1 MLGPTDATGVSP
13 EPVVRVEGFH
23 YAYPA
28 PLPSGEP
35 VWALRGVSLAV
46 GEGQVFALMGPT
58 GAGKS
63 TLCMALAGLVPH
75 TTGGLVRGEVWVAG
89 RRIKGTRPAALVDVV
104 GLTFQDAASQLF
116 HATVEAEVAF
126 GPESLGLSPP
136 EIARR
141 VAWALDAVGLRGLE
155 ERSPFQLSGG
165 QQKRLAL
172 ACTLALRPRVLVLDE
187 PLAGLDPLGRQEVL
201 QVLGELR
208 QAYRA
213 TVVLAEQD
221 SEAVALLADRV
232 AVLAQGQVLLEGSPR
247 EVFRHV
253 GALQEVGL
261 RVPQVTELGAR
272 LAARWGKDFHFLT
285 PQEAAEAL
293 RRELARGPG
302 GGRAVPG
309 WRKAPEGVVPGPAV
323 APSLRLE
330 EVSYQYPNGV
340 WGVRGVDLHVPPG
353 EFLAVVGQNGAGK
366 STLARLLNGLL
377 RPTSGQVW
385 VGDVR
390 TTERRVGELARWVGL
405 CFQNPDAQIFS
416 DSVAA
421 EVEFG
426 LRNLGIPPGERSRR
440 VREALERFG
449 LLDYA
454 DTPPALLGFGDRRKV
469 TLAALYAMRPP
480 VWVLDEPTAGLD
492 ARAEDA
498 LMGLLHELHRQGH
511 TILFITHD
519 MRLVAAHAPRV
530 LVMAGGRVL
539 WHGATRDLFRQAD
552 VLARAHLAPPPV
564 ADLSLTLEPWGVP
577 APALTVDE
585 FLEGLPW

>member
-1 MLGPTDATGVSP
+1 
-13 EPVVRVEGFH
+13 
-23 YAYPA
+23 
-28 PLPSGEP
+28 
-35 VWALRGVSLAV
+35 
-46 GEGQVFALMGPT
+46 
-58 GAGKS
+58 
-63 TLCMALAGLVPH
+63 
-75 TTGGLVRGEVWVAG
+75 
-89 RRIKGTRPAALVDVV
+89 VDVV

-126 GPESLGLSPP
+126 GPESLGLPPP

-141 VAWALDAVGLRGLE
+141 VAWALDAVGLTGLE

-172 ACTLALRPRVLVLDE
+172 ACVLALRPRVLVLDE

-201 QVLGELR
+201 EVLRGLR
-208 QAYRA
+208 RAYRA
-213 TVVLAEQD
+213 TIVLAEQD

-232 AVLAQGQVLLEGSPR
+232 AVLAEGQVVLEGPPR
-247 EVFRHV
+247 EVFRRV
-253 GALQEVGL
+253 DTLREVGL
-261 RVPQVTELGAR
+261 RVPQVMELGAR
-272 LAARWGKDFHFLT
+272 LAARWGRAFHFLT
-285 PQEAAEAL
+285 PEEAADAL
-293 RRELARGPG
+293 RGELARGPRSPRSVPSQRRAPE
-302 GGRAVPG
+302 RAVPS
-309 WRKAPEGVVPGPAV
+309 AAV
-323 APSLRLE
+323 APSLRME
-330 EVSYQYPNGV
+330 GVSYQYPNGV
-340 WGVRGVDLHVPPG
+340 WGVREVDLEVPPG

-366 STLARLLNGLL
+366 STLARLCNGLL
-377 RPTSGQVW
+377 RPTAGQVW

-416 DSVAA
+416 DSVTA

-426 LRNLGIPPGERSRR
+426 LRNLGIPPEERGRR

-449 LLDYA
+449 LLPHA
-454 DTPPALLGFGDRRKV
+454 ETPPALLGYGDRRKV

-530 LVMAGGRVL
+530 LVMTGGRVL
-539 WHGATRDLFRQAD
+539 WQGATRDLFRQAD
-552 VLARAHLAPPPV
+552 VLARAHLVPPQV
-564 ADLSLTLEPWGVP
+564 
-577 APALTVDE
+577 
-585 FLEGLPW
+585 